1 MTFMF
6 CKDTFSLSQ
15 KCVISKNLSLMSLM
29 AYYFALFSDHF
40 IRNVRKS
47 SRRILFLLLL
57 RLLTK
62 IPKYQASIDVMVF
75 FFKKNKP

>member
-1 MTFMF
+1 M
-6 CKDTFSLSQ
+6 
-15 KCVISKNLSLMSLM
+15 SKNSTKQSPIINIGD
-29 AYYFALFSDHF
+29 Y
-40 IRNVRKS
+40 
-47 SRRILFLLLL
+47 

>member
-1 MTFMF
+1 MKKFEKF
-6 CKDTFSLSQ
+6 L
-15 KCVISKNLSLMSLM
+15 
-29 AYYFALFSDHF
+29 YY
-40 IRNVRKS
+40 
-47 SRRILFLLLL
+47 RRILAKFEKNKLETSTIIEVSSF